1 MESLPPPA
9 SLRSSPGAMP
19 SLADSALPAAVRA
32 GSDAD
37 KRAYKAALGF
47 EQLLLGQLVKEMTA
61 ATPSLTEGPR
71 GDAVTDAMTEAL
83 ASAGGI
89 GLAPQLYTTLKRTA
103 P

>member
-1 MESLPPPA
+1 MDGAA
-9 SLRSSPGAMP
+9 SLRSSPGASP
-19 SLADSALPAAVRA
+19 SLAAISDAALPSAVRA
-32 GSDAD
+32 GSEAD
-37 KRAYKAALGF
+37 KQAYKAALGF
-47 EQLLLGQLVKEMTA
+47 EKVLLGELVKEMTA

-71 GDAVTDAMTEAL
+71 GDAVADAMTDAF

>member
-1 MESLPPPA
+1 MSGLPA
-9 SLRSSPGAMP
+9 V
-19 SLADSALPAAVRA
+19 ADTALPREVRA

-47 EQLLLGQLVKEMTA
+47 EQVLLGQLVKEMAA

-71 GDAVTDAMTEAL
+71 GDAVTEAMTEAL
-83 ASAGGI
+83 ANAGGI
-89 GLAPQLYTTLKRTA
+89 GLAPQLYKTLQRTA

>member
-1 MESLPPPA
+1 MDAPPAAA
-9 SLRSSPGAMP
+9 SLRSSPGASP
-19 SLADSALPAAVRA
+19 SLATAAVRA

-37 KRAYKAALGF
+37 KQAYKAALGF
-47 EQLLLGQLVKEMTA
+47 EKVLLGELVKEMTA

-71 GDAVTDAMTEAL
+71 GDAVADAMTDAF